1 MDDIRHYVSTDKPK
15 LLDRVRIHI
24 RKAGLAY
31 ATEKTYIL
39 WMRRY
44 INFHQKK
51 HPAKMGKDE
60 VAEFLNY
67 LGIQRNC
74 SVNTQKTVLNSLNYL
89 YNKFLF
95 INIDNLDFKPARNFR
110 RLPVVYDQEEL
121 SKIFSTLK
129 GVHRL
134 QASLMYGTGMRL
146 AECLSLRIKDVDFS
160 SNNIFVRNGKGG
172 KDRATILPEKLI
184 PQLRRQIEQVKIIHQ
199 QDCID
204 GYGDVY
210 LPNALSKKYPN
221 AGRELMWQYFFP
233 SARIGMDPRSGV
245 LRRHHAHP
253 SSISKALK
261 NAMRKCNIN
270 KPAKTHCFRHSFATH
285 LLKAGYDIRTIQ
297 ELLGHSDISTT
308 EIYLHVI
315 NRGGKGVLSPFDRTA
330 NIGGVGVEEPKT
342 LYLTATA

>member
-74 SVNTQKTVLNSLNYL
+74 SVNTQKTVLNSLSYL

-184 PQLRRQIEQVKIIHQ
+184 PQLRRQIDK
-199 QDCID
+199 
-204 GYGDVY
+204 
-210 LPNALSKKYPN
+210 
-221 AGRELMWQYFFP
+221 
-233 SARIGMDPRSGV
+233 
-245 LRRHHAHP
+245 
-253 SSISKALK
+253 
-261 NAMRKCNIN
+261 
-270 KPAKTHCFRHSFATH
+270 
-285 LLKAGYDIRTIQ
+285 
-297 ELLGHSDISTT
+297 
-308 EIYLHVI
+308 
-315 NRGGKGVLSPFDRTA
+315 
-330 NIGGVGVEEPKT
+330 
-342 LYLTATA
+342 